1 MPEVDGKKYAYD
13 EKGKKAAAAAK
24 KRMKG
29 KTPPLKPGGGAEQ
42 RPDLSNF
49 RFPSLDPK
57 ENVLQSPNKVTD
69 EVHLPMMKGGKRV
82 KYKTMSEK
90 QADIRKHDKAK
101 ADEKAARKRGVE
113 AHEAKKGEKK
123 PRSRAQVRGA
133 AEKRRLQDAEK
144 RLSVMRA
151 SGGFAGSLATR
162 EAMKAMKKKKVK
174 KRRDD

>member
-1 MPEVDGKKYAYD
+1 MPEVDGEKFAYT

-82 KYKTMSEK
+82 KYKTMDEK

-113 AHEAKKGEKK
+113 AHEAKKGDKK

-133 AEKRRLQDAEK
+133 AEKRRLD
-144 RLSVMRA
+144 RI
-151 SGGFAGSLATR
+151 TR
-162 EAMKAMKKKKVK
+162 EMQTQMKAGARRGSDLTDAAAKAKKKKVK